1 MKRLETW
8 IRPSKRQMISKCV
21 EDLADARKIKTT
33 CTDDGLLWCAVDMTE
48 PPDSVLA
55 TLGMILLSWGPPVL
69 IDKGNDEARYLFN
82 PLLGRIRD
90 SLN

>member
-1 MKRLETW
+1 MRGLESW

-21 EDLADARKIKTT
+21 EDLAASRRIKTSF
-33 CTDDGLLWCAVDMTE
+33 TDDGLLWCAVDMTE

-55 TLGMILLSWGPPVL
+55 TLGMILLSWGPPIL
-69 IDKGNDEARYLFN
+69 IDKGDDVARYLFN
-82 PLLGRIRD
+82 PLQGRIRD

>member
-1 MKRLETW
+1 MKGLESW

-21 EDLADARKIKTT
+21 ADLADARKIRTT
-33 CTDDGLLWCAVDMTE
+33 GTDDGLLWCAVDMTE

-55 TLGMILLSWGPPVL
+55 TLGMILLSWGPPIL
-69 IDKGNDEARYLFN
+69 IDKGDAEARYLFN
-82 PLLGRIRD
+82 PLQGRVRD